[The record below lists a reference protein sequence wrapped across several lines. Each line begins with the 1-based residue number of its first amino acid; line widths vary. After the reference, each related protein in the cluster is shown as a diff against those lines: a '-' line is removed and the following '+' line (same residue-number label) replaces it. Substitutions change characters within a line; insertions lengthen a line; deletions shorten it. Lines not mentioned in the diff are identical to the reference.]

1 MYYLAMDKKKT
12 TKTPDYTRRAIAN
25 YQAKFDRVNINLEK
39 GLKDRVKELSGE
51 SLNSCVNRLIKEEIK
66 RLENS

>member
-1 MYYLAMDKKKT
+1 MEKKKQ

-39 GLKDRVKELSGE
+39 GLKDRLKAATGE
-51 SLNSCVNRLIKEEIK
+51 SLNACVNRLIKEEIE
-66 RLENS
+66 RREQTPAE